1 VPQLRQ
7 DLATRRWS
15 IIATERSKRPD
26 DFTGRLCATEPL
38 PSYLSGCPFCPGNEH
53 LTPQPVL
60 VVPDPGRPDPGRPG
74 GAWKIRVVP
83 NKFPALAIP
92 SIGGE
97 ARRRRRQGLYLEMD
111 GCGQHEVVIETPDH
125 SRTVATMTV
134 EEVEAVVRT
143 YRERFLAMDAMDWN
157 QLIIIFRNQG
167 EVAGTSLA
175 HPHSQIV
182 GTPIVPEDIRG
193 RLEEAQRY
201 FDDNGTCVYCD
212 MLGAELAEGAR
223 LVSHN
228 AGFVAFCPYASTVP
242 YAMWIVPRRHASSFG
257 VLTDDEAALLAMV
270 LQDSLGRLHRLLANP
285 DYNYVIRSAP
295 HHSAGEPHFHWYLEI
310 LPRLTT
316 QAGFEIGSGISI
328 NVVVPENAAKQLREI
343 G

>member
-1 VPQLRQ
+1 MPQLRQ

-26 DFTGRLCATEPL
+26 DFTRRGRAAEPL
-38 PSYLSGCPFCPGNEH
+38 PAYSPGCPFCPGNEKM
-53 LTPQPVL
+53 TPEPTLVL
-60 VVPDPGRPDPGRPG
+60 PDRDRPL
-74 GAWKIRVVP
+74 GAWRLRVVP
-83 NKFPALAIP
+83 NKFPALAVP
-92 SIGGE
+92 SADCE
-97 ARRRRRQGLYLEMD
+97 ARRRRRRGLYLEMD
-111 GCGQHEVVIETPDH
+111 GCGQHEVVVETPDH
-125 SRTVATMTV
+125 SKTIATMTV
-134 EEVEAVVRT
+134 EEVEVVVWT
-143 YRERFLAMDAMDWN
+143 YRERFLAMDRMDWN

-175 HPHSQIV
+175 HPHSQII
-182 GTPIVPEDIRG
+182 GTPIVPEDTRS

-201 FDDNGTCVYCD
+201 YDDNGTCVYCD
-212 MLGAELAEGAR
+212 VVEAELAEGAR

-228 AGFVAFCPYASTVP
+228 PGFVAFCPYASTAP

-257 VLTDDEAALLAMV
+257 VVTDEEVALLAMI
-270 LQDSLGRLHRLLANP
+270 LRDCLGRLYGLLANP

-310 LPRLTT
+310 LPKLST
-316 QAGFEIGSGISI
+316 QAGFEIGSGINI
-328 NVVVPENAAKQLREI
+328 NVVVPEDAARGLREAAEV